1 MTSRQVRDKTR
12 STKSTIQV
20 VPISIWDIKIKW
32 ITKIIFS
39 KTFFLCFWGQG
50 HIYKKEKSNNKLS
63 NCAFMA
69 LSKGYMMFYRC
80 KCLVLYWKSI
90 SDQQGPNTVVPYL
103 MWWLLLMNTDRE
115 HPGSGAAEPIV
126 DWPEKRWT
134 PHPRS
139 SGGKNWSHCQICPV
153 ISESATDVTI
163 EGQRP
168 ESEVDTVG
176 YNCVHVREYI
186 SRNEIFSTYLLNQSK
201 QI

>member
-1 MTSRQVRDKTR
+1 
-12 STKSTIQV
+12 
-20 VPISIWDIKIKW
+20 
-32 ITKIIFS
+32 
-39 KTFFLCFWGQG
+39 
-50 HIYKKEKSNNKLS
+50 
-63 NCAFMA
+63 
-69 LSKGYMMFYRC
+69 
-80 KCLVLYWKSI
+80 
-90 SDQQGPNTVVPYL
+90 
-103 MWWLLLMNTDRE
+103 MNLDRE
-115 HPGSGAAEPIV
+115 HPGGGAAEPTV

-176 YNCVHVREYI
+176 YNCVHVRVHNN
-186 SRNEIFSTYLLNQSK
+186 SHNEVFNTKLLNQSL